1 MAAWYDNNKCFDWSD
16 TLPDNVLVVLYK
28 ISVLDFPT
36 PELNVLDVCFQT
48 RGSGVAIKTPRSA
61 RKSDL
66 RELFAS
72 YWIGSMI
79 KWSLLFSGFQ

>member
-16 TLPDNVLVVLYK
+16 ILPDNVLVVLYK

-48 RGSGVAIKTPRSA
+48 WGSGVAFKTPRSA